1 MSGLGRRRKSSEE
14 DVDIDMVPVMNMF
27 LVLIPFLLMSAS
39 FLHLKVINTSV
50 PVQAESISERP
61 EKRTVK
67 LTVIAE
73 IKKKSIH
80 MSTISDDLESEVL
93 EKWTARLDNEKEG
106 EYPLTKV
113 AAYLLKIKAIYP
125 ESDTLIVIPDE
136 SIMYDTIIQVMDVA
150 RFSQKDVPL
159 FPSVVLSGKV
169 G

>member
-1 MSGLGRRRKSSEE
+1 
-14 DVDIDMVPVMNMF
+14 
-27 LVLIPFLLMSAS
+27 
-39 FLHLKVINTSV
+39 
-50 PVQAESISERP
+50 
-61 EKRTVK
+61 
-67 LTVIAE
+67 
-73 IKKKSIH
+73 
-80 MSTISDDLESEVL
+80 
-93 EKWTARLDNEKEG
+93 
-106 EYPLTKV
+106 V